1 MSIIIEN
8 LHLKY
13 PDAKEKIFDDLSIK
27 IEPNEKILL
36 VGPSGSGKSTLLN
49 VMGRLIPKVI
59 DIPMKSE
66 VLETTDNGAFVF
78 QDPDSQFTMPT
89 IAEELAFILEN
100 RQIPREEMD
109 EQFEAVLRTV
119 GLDVDLNMRIHQL
132 SGGMKQK
139 LAIASTLLQQAD
151 TLFLDEPTSMLDAQS
166 ARHLWD
172 TIVNVWQDKTVI
184 IVEHRVEF
192 IWDIVDRIVMM
203 NHNGEIIYTGTPE
216 KTLNKHVNLL
226 DEFGIWH
233 PKSWEKA
240 PVFNE
245 IKAQSETVLTIEDMI
260 VTRGK
265 QHIVSI
271 DQLNINT
278 GEWITL
284 EGENGSGKTSILLA
298 LMKLIKHEGEVY
310 YKERLIRKTKDYR
323 GKVFPVFQNPE
334 LQFMT
339 NNVLHEVSINF
350 ERTHDESEAKRIG
363 MELLERFGL
372 AHLKELHPLEISV
385 GQKRRLSVTTA
396 ITQTPEIILFDEPT
410 FGLDRN
416 NTFKLLQLF
425 DELVRSGITIIMI
438 THDEEIKNRYPS
450 RRLLIDGESLIEV
463 GENHV

>member
-8 LHLKY
+8 LRLKY

-27 IEPNEKILL
+27 IEQNEKILL

-49 VMGRLIPKVI
+49 VMGKLIPKVI
-59 DIPMKSE
+59 DIPMKHE
-66 VLETTDNGAFVF
+66 VLETAENGAFVF

-89 IAEELAFILEN
+89 IAEELAFVLEN
-100 RQIPREEMD
+100 RNVPRDDMD
-109 EQFEAVLRTV
+109 EQFEAVLQTV
-119 GLDVDLNMRIHQL
+119 GLNVDLNMRIHQL

-172 TIVNVWQDKTVI
+172 TIVNVWQDKTVV

-203 NHNGEIIYTGTPE
+203 NHDGEIIYTGTPKE
-216 KTLNKHVNLL
+216 TLKQHVNLL

-240 PVFNE
+240 PVFHK
-245 IKAQSETVLTIEDMI
+245 IQAQPETVLTLEDMT

-265 QHIVSI
+265 KQIIYI
-271 DQLNINT
+271 DKLNICK
-278 GEWITL
+278 GDWITL
-284 EGENGSGKTSILLA
+284 EGENGSGKTSILLS
-298 LMKLIKHEGEVY
+298 LMKLIKHEGAVY
-310 YKERLIRKTKDYR
+310 YKDKFIKKTKDYK

-334 LQFMT
+334 LQFMI

-350 ERTHDESEAKRIG
+350 ERTHEELEAKQIG
-363 MELLERFGL
+363 LELLERFGL
-372 AHLKELHPLEISV
+372 EHLKDLHPLEISV

-396 ITQTPEIILFDEPT
+396 ITQTPEVILFDEPT

-416 NTFKLLQLF
+416 NTFKLLELF

-438 THDEEIKNRYPS
+438 THDEEIKKRYPS
-450 RRLLIDGESLIEV
+450 RRLLIDNKSLIEV
-463 GENHV
+463 GDVHV

>member
-8 LHLKY
+8 LRLKY

-27 IEPNEKILL
+27 IEQNEKILL

-49 VMGRLIPKVI
+49 VMGKLIPKVI
-59 DIPMKSE
+59 DIPMKHE
-66 VLETTDNGAFVF
+66 VLETAENGAFVF

-100 RQIPREEMD
+100 RNVPRDDMD
-109 EQFEAVLRTV
+109 EQFEAVLQTV
-119 GLDVDLNMRIHQL
+119 GLNVDLNMRIHQL

-203 NHNGEIIYTGTPE
+203 NHNGEIIYIGTPE
-216 KTLNKHVNLL
+216 ETLNKHINLL

-233 PKSWEKA
+233 PRSWEKA
-240 PVFNE
+240 PVFNK
-245 IKAQSETVLTIEDMI
+245 IKEQDETVLTLEDMA

-265 QHIVSI
+265 KQIVHI
-271 DQLNINT
+271 DKLNINK

-284 EGENGSGKTSILLA
+284 EGENGSGKTSILLS
-298 LMKLIKHEGEVY
+298 LMKLIKHEGAVY
-310 YKERLIRKTKDYR
+310 YKDKFIKKTKDYK

-339 NNVLHEVSINF
+339 NNVLNEVSINF
-350 ERTHDESEAKRIG
+350 ERTHEELEAKQIG
-363 MELLERFGL
+363 LELLERFGL
-372 AHLKELHPLEISV
+372 EHLKDLHPLEISV

-396 ITQTPEIILFDEPT
+396 ITQTPEVILFDEPT

-416 NTFKLLQLF
+416 NTFKLLELF

-438 THDEEIKNRYPS
+438 THDEEIKKRYPS
-450 RRLLIDGESLIEV
+450 RRLLIDNKSLIEV
-463 GENHV
+463 GDVHV